1 VDKEEEE
8 EQEEE
13 EEEEQEQEQEQE
25 GEEEERGCFGSL
37 DSLRGGEGRA
47 LSLNLD
53 FE

>member
-1 VDKEEEE
+1 MDKEE

-13 EEEEQEQEQEQE
+13 EEEEQEQEQE